1 MNRFVSQ
8 KFRFYSFVC
17 IALLMLV
24 HGYNLDEAYLQPFTM
39 VKEPLTVTTFT
50 EYFLANGAL
59 RFRIPLLFIISG
71 YIFAYQDHK
80 PYNERVKSRFKSLM
94 VPYFIWSAVGLGLT
108 FLLQHFTYTAHL
120 VKEAGID
127 QLGDNRPYS
136 AIGFKGIFYRWAVV
150 PISFQLWFIRS
161 LFIYNLLYPFF
172 KWAVTKF
179 PVPWFVLMFVLWF
192 AGFQY
197 VFIEA
202 QGILFFTV
210 GIWLSKTN
218 YPIEKKPGWYSHYLG
233 WLFFLGVSVIRTFMA
248 FELELYTR
256 WSIAILLSLHV
267 ISVVAGIF
275 AMWYGADSVVRWCM
289 KQRWFAWTSSFA
301 FVIYGL
307 HVPLIIYLTTFLF
320 DVWKSFPYHRLLIY
334 FLAPVIVL
342 GICVAFGALLRAV
355 APRVYRLFTGG
366 RGF

>member
-1 MNRFVSQ
+1 MNRFISQ

-71 YIFAYQDHK
+71 YIFAYQDYK
-80 PYNERVKSRFKSLM
+80 PYNERVKSRFRSLM
-94 VPYFIWSAVGLGLT
+94 IPYFLWSAVGLALT
-108 FLLQHFTYTAHL
+108 FLLQQFTYTAQL
-120 VKEAGID
+120 VQEAGID
-127 QLGDNRPYS
+127 QLGDNRPYAS
-136 AIGFKGIFYRWAVV
+136 IGLKGIFYRWAVV

-161 LFIYNLLYPFF
+161 LFIYNILYPAFR
-172 KWAVTKF
+172 WAITKF
-179 PVPWFVLMFVLWF
+179 PGPWFIMMFVLWF
-192 AGFQY
+192 AGFQFI
-197 VFIEA
+197 FIEA

-210 GIWLSKTN
+210 GVWLNKTN
-218 YPIEKKPGWYSHYLG
+218 YPIEKKPVWYSHYLG

-248 FELELYTR
+248 FELEPYTGV
-256 WSIAILLSLHV
+256 SIAVLLSLHV
-267 ISVVAGIF
+267 ISVLAGIL
-275 AMWYGADSVVRWCM
+275 AVWYGADNLVRWCM
-289 KQRWFAWTSSFA
+289 QQKWFVWTSSFA

-320 DVWKSFPYHRLLIY
+320 DTWKSFPYYRLLTY
-334 FLAPVIVL
+334 FLAPLLVL
-342 GICVAFGALLRAV
+342 GICVAFGAALRAA
-355 APRVYRLFTGG
+355 APRVYKLFTGG